1 MYPALNIPTRVSDLT
16 AIERGN
22 KIDIHFT
29 IPPLTTEGLTVKE
42 IGSIELRVGPNA
54 GPGFQT
60 DPWASGADRIQVTS
74 PSQPFAVHAEVP
86 IQKYIGNE
94 VVVAVRAGNARG
106 RMSDWS
112 NIVVLP
118 VEPPLPTPS
127 AFEAQPVPEGVR
139 LTWTAPNTATFRL
152 FRKAGSDQQ
161 PSVLG
166 NSDKPEYVDTTTEYG
181 KTYEYY
187 VEGMHNKTESEV
199 AGPKTMTTKDEFAP
213 HVPVGLNASAGI
225 GGVELAWERNTESDF
240 KEYRV
245 YRAGPDGAF
254 AQIAEGLDGPSYS
267 DRKVESGKRYRYRVT
282 AVDQTGNESVPCSP
296 VEITAP

>member
-42 IGSIELRVGPNA
+42 IVSIELRVGPNA

-60 DPWASGADRIQVTS
+60 DPWASGADRIPVTP

-86 IQKYIGNE
+86 IQKYIGKE

-112 NIVVLP
+112 NIIVLP
-118 VEPPLPTPS
+118 VEQPLPTPT

-139 LTWTAPNTATFRL
+139 LTWTAANTATFRL
-152 FRKAGSDQQ
+152 FRKSGTDQE

-166 NSDKPEYVDTTTEYG
+166 NSDKPEYIDTATEYG

-187 VEGMHNKTESEV
+187 VEGMHNKTESEIT
-199 AGPKTMTTKDEFAP
+199 GPKTITPKDKFAP

-225 GGVELAWERNTESDF
+225 GSVELAWERNTESDF

-254 AQIAEGLDGPSYS
+254 TQIAEGLDGPSYS
-267 DRKVESGKRYRYRVT
+267 DRKVEAGKRYRYRVT
-282 AVDQTGNESVPCSP
+282 ALDQTGNESVPCSP
-296 VEITAP
+296 VEIIAP